1 MSRWCDI
8 AQTSA
13 YSTHCVSKEPSQSSS
28 SYPPYCPASAC
39 GRQLRYRADDVIETG
54 SSRRLEDE
62 DVVGAQLIE
71 PDAFGRRGEKTPQ
84 SLDGCGNFVLGPA
97 LREIGTN
104 PFRLRPQARHRI
116 MDAAVGEHGVNRHAA
131 AWIEAVRVGECDQPR
146 RRFGRLSGGEA
157 HPAVQQECPL
167 VVVPRLA
174 DTSFDT

>member
-84 SLDGCGNFVLGPA
+84 SLDGCRNFIIGTA
-97 LREIGTN
+97 TREIGTN
-104 PFRLRPQARHRI
+104 PLRLRPQTRYRV
-116 MDAAVGEHGVNRHAA
+116 MDAAVGQHCIHRHAA
-131 AWIEAVRVGECDQPR
+131 THIDSAGVGEYN
-146 RRFGRLSGGEA
+146 
-157 HPAVQQECPL
+157 
-167 VVVPRLA
+167 
-174 DTSFDT
+174 